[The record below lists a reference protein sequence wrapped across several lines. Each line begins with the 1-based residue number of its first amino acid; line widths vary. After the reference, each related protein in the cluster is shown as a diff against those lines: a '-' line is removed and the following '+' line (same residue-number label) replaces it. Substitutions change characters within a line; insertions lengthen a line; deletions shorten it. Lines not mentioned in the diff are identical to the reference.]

1 MVWQMSASLASPA
14 HFQKKTILAN
24 SSTRQKWQIF
34 GKYSNSLNLHTSGH
48 SLQFSQFWITF
59 DMRLI
64 FIFRYYGEKK
74 EDAAPNNPKVQQMSS
89 AVLKPIIT
97 VTEFTPGN
105 TPDKVNTK
113 KEIYSNCKLVY

>member
-1 MVWQMSASLASPA
+1 
-14 HFQKKTILAN
+14 
-24 SSTRQKWQIF
+24 
-34 GKYSNSLNLHTSGH
+34 
-48 SLQFSQFWITF
+48 
-59 DMRLI
+59 MRLI

-113 KEIYSNCKLVY
+113 KKSIQIANWFIEGFHLS